1 MAQDSAV
8 KIRIDWEADEQKG
21 IYANHLIATFD
32 GAAYTLRFYQV
43 LPPAISGGEDLQA
56 IESVPGRHVATL
68 VMAKDTLPAIV
79 HVLQGMLGRQESE
92 EGSISS

>member
-8 KIRIDWEADEQKG
+8 KIRIDWDVDEQKG

-43 LPPAISGGEDLQA
+43 LPPAISGAEDLQS

-68 VMAKDTLPAIV
+68 VVAKDTLPAIV
-79 HVLQGMLGRQESE
+79 DVLQEMLGRQVGE
-92 EGSISS
+92 EGSISQ